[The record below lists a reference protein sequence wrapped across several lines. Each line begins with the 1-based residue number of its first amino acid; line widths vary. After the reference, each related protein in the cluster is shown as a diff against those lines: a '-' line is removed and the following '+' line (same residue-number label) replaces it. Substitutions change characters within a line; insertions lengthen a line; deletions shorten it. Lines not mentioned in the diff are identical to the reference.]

1 METIIWAT
9 DGSSG
14 AEEALP
20 AACELADL
28 SGGQIVA
35 VHISNRFDGRASA
48 SLEDDVVAL
57 IEHQVDDL
65 RERGYFAN
73 LVVRRSHQDAAET
86 TAVVAAELHAHVIV
100 CGTQPGGERAARQ
113 LHAAA
118 APRGAVPRVRG
129 PADGRARG
137 RALATAS
144 GRSR

>member
-48 SLEDDVVAL
+48 SLEDDVVDRA
-57 IEHQVDDL
+57 L
-65 RERGYFAN
+65 RE
-73 LVVRRSHQDAAET
+73 DAGDREAG
-86 TAVVAAELHAHVIV
+86 VAGPDDHDRDAHV
-100 CGTQPGGERAARQ
+100 
-113 LHAAA
+113 
-118 APRGAVPRVRG
+118 
-129 PADGRARG
+129 
-137 RALATAS
+137 
-144 GRSR
+144 SRR

>member
-35 VHISNRFDGRASA
+35 VFVSHRFGGLAGGWTGA

-86 TAVVAAELHAHVIV
+86 LALVATELHADVIT
-100 CGTQPGGERAARQ
+100 CGTHGRTPAASALLGSFTQRL
-113 LHAAA
+113 LHV
-118 APRGAVPRVRG
+118 APCPVFAVPPTAVH
-129 PADGRARG
+129 
-137 RALATAS
+137 ALV
-144 GRSR
+144 G

>member
-20 AACELADL
+20 AACQLAEL

-35 VHISNRFDGRASA
+35 VHISNRFNGRSGGWSGAA
-48 SLEDDVVAL
+48 LEEDVIAL
-57 IEHQVDDL
+57 IEHEVDDL

-86 TAVVAAELHAHVIV
+86 IASMAGELHADVIV
-100 CGTQPGGERAARQ
+100 CGTHGRSPAASALLGSFTQRL
-113 LHAAA
+113 LHV
-118 APRGAVPRVRG
+118 APCPVFAVP
-129 PADGRARG
+129 P
-137 RALATAS
+137 TAVPVVMH
-144 GRSR
+144 

>member
-48 SLEDDVVAL
+48 SLEDDVIAL

-86 TAVVAAELHAHVIV
+86 TAVVAGELHAHVIV
-100 CGTQPGGERAARQ
+100 CGTRGRSPAASALLGSFTQRL
-113 LHAAA
+113 LHV
-118 APRGAVPRVRG
+118 APCPVFAVPPTAVH
-129 PADGRARG
+129 AVAR
-137 RALATAS
+137 
-144 GRSR
+144 

>member
-35 VHISNRFDGRASA
+35 VHVSNRFNGRPGGWSRVA
-48 SLEDDVVAL
+48 LEEDVIAL
-57 IEHQVDDL
+57 IEHEVDDL
-65 RERGYFAN
+65 RERGYFSN

-86 TAVVAAELHAHVIV
+86 LAVVALELHADVIV
-100 CGTQPGGERAARQ
+100 CGTHGRSPAASALLGSFTQRL
-113 LHAAA
+113 LHV
-118 APRGAVPRVRG
+118 APCPVHAVP
-129 PADGRARG
+129 P
-137 RALATAS
+137 TAVHAVAH
-144 GRSR
+144 